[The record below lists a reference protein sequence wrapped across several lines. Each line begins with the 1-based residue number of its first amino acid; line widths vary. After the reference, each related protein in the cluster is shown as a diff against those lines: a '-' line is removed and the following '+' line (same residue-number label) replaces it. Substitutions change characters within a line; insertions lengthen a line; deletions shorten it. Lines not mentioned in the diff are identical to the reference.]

1 MNPYGASLCH
11 SKPLL
16 SHFLWPAVSLL
27 SNNHSAAEQGIFI
40 MEAKLC
46 EKGAGANFLLF
57 DVTDTADY
65 GALVMT
71 QTVSHVFIMTVPWH

>member
-1 MNPYGASLCH
+1 
-11 SKPLL
+11 
-16 SHFLWPAVSLL
+16 
-27 SNNHSAAEQGIFI
+27 